1 MPGHAHHHGLHDRRR
16 ADRRALAAALV
27 LIVGLMVAEVAAGLL
42 ARSLAL
48 LADAGHM
55 LTDAAALAL
64 ALLAASLAAR
74 PARGRWTFGF
84 SRLEVLAAQANGI
97 SLGLVGVWI
106 VYSAIRR
113 LVDPPDVRGG
123 FVLVVALVGVA
134 VNLLATAILSRAG
147 RESLNVRAAFLHV
160 ATDLAAFI
168 ATAVAGALILAT
180 GRDRFDPAA
189 SLLVAGLLFWSSAS
203 LLRES
208 TRIFMEGSPSEI
220 DPVAVG
226 HALAAHP
233 HVVEVHDLH
242 VWTVTS
248 GFPALSAHVLVEQG
262 ADCHALRRELE
273 ALLHDRFELT
283 HTTLQVDHAPEARQ
297 AVQLGPPFRR
307 EGPL

>member
-1 MPGHAHHHGLHDRRR
+1 VTHQHDPGLAERRH

-27 LIVGLMVAEVAAGLL
+27 LILALMGGEIAAGLV

-48 LADAGHM
+48 LADAGHL
-55 LTDAAALAL
+55 LTDAAALGL
-64 ALLAASLAAR
+64 ALVAASLAAR

-97 SLGLVGVWI
+97 ALGLVGVWI
-106 VYSAIRR
+106 VYSAVRR
-113 LVDPPDVRGG
+113 LVDPPEVRGG
-123 FVLVVALVGVA
+123 FVLVTALVGVA
-134 VNLLATAILSRAG
+134 VNVVATAILSRAG

-160 ATDLAAFI
+160 ATDLAAFA
-168 ATAVAGALILAT
+168 ATAAAGALVLAT
-180 GRDRFDPAA
+180 GRDRFDPIA
-189 SLLVAGLLFWSSAS
+189 SLLVAGLLFWASAG

-220 DPVAVG
+220 EPGAVG

-262 ADCHALRRELE
+262 ADCHGLRRELE
-273 ALLHDRFELT
+273 SLVAERFELT

-297 AVQLGPPFRR
+297 PVELGAPFRR